1 MKNTIKKEYWT
12 PVFANDNDALIPEVW
27 AQEALMILEANMVAA
42 NMVYRDFED
51 EVASYGD
58 VVNAHRPGTFVAKR
72 KVDGDAVTNQD
83 ATATNVPVKLD
94 QHLHVSFMIYDGE
107 ESKSFKDLVA
117 LYLRP
122 ALIAQAQG
130 LDQVV
135 LGQTYEFLTNCVGK
149 LGTDPDKT
157 TIIAANEKLNVN
169 KCPVAGRNMIV
180 TPNAEGALL
189 AGSEFLKVNEA
200 GDSEAMRNAR
210 LGHKLNFDFFMC
222 QNALSVPTGSTTEVR
237 ATVDGGHAKGATT
250 IAITHGSCGSIVAGT
265 WCTIGGDMT
274 PQLITAST
282 GGATPSDITISPG
295 LRSAVLTAAAITMYT
310 TGTVNQGASP
320 TGYAVGWNKDIVH
333 ATITPKVGQLVSFG
347 VDGYKYSAMST
358 PNATTALLLNRS
370 LDAAIAHSA
379 AMGVGPTGEYCF
391 GFHRNAIALVTRP
404 LAMPRAGAGAMSYVA
419 SYNGLSVRVT
429 IAYDSQYQGHRVTVD
444 LLAGV
449 KTLDTNLGV
458 VVLG

>member
-1 MKNTIKKEYWT
+1 MKVMTSGKSWQA
-12 PVFANDNDALIPEVW
+12 VFANDNDALIPEIW

-42 NMVYRDFED
+42 NLVYRDFED

-107 ESKSFKDLVA
+107 ESKSFKDLVE
-117 LYLRP
+117 LYLKP

-135 LGQTYEFLTNCVGK
+135 LGQTYEFLANVVGK

-157 TIIAANEKLNVN
+157 TVIAANEILNTN

-189 AGSEFLKVNEA
+189 EQGEFLKVNES
-200 GDSEAMRNAR
+200 GDTQAMRDAR
-210 LGHKLNFDFFMC
+210 LGRKLNFDFFMC
-222 QNALSVPTGSTTEVR
+222 QNACSVPVGSTIVST
-237 ATVDGGHAKGATT
+237 ATVNGAHAAGSTV
-250 IAITHGSCGSIVAGT
+250 IAITHGGCGAIVTGS
-265 WCTIGGDMT
+265 WVTIAGDMI
-274 PQLITAST
+274 PHRVTAST
-282 GGATPSDITISPG
+282 GGATPTDMTVTPA
-295 LRSAVLTAAAITMYT
+295 LASAVLTSAAVTIYT
-310 TGTVNQGASP
+310 PGTVNGVHAI
-320 TGYAVGWNKDIVH
+320 GWNKDVVH
-333 ATITPKVGQLVSFG
+333 ASVTPKVGQLVSFG
-347 VDGYKYSAMST
+347 SDGYKYSAMST

-370 LDAAIAHSA
+370 LDVALTNGEVL
-379 AMGVGPTGEYCF
+379 GVGPTGEYCF
-391 GFHRNAIALVTRP
+391 GFHKNAIALVTRP
-404 LAMPRAGAGAMSYVA
+404 LAMPRAGAGALSYVA

-429 IAYDSQYQGHRVTVD
+429 ISYDSTYQGHRVTVD

-449 KTLDTNLGV
+449 KTLDTNLGCV
-458 VVLG
+458 MLA